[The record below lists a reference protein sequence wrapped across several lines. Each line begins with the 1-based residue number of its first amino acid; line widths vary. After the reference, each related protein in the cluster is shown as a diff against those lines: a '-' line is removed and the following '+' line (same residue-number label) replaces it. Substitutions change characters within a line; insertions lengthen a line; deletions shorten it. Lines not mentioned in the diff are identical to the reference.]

1 MPIQPVDKI
10 WMDGELV
17 AWQDAKVHVLTHA
30 LHYGSGIFEGIRA
43 YETKQGAAV
52 FRLERGHELDR
63 REAVEVARARVA
75 LLGRGKIHGREC

>member
-1 MPIQPVDKI
+1 MPIQAVDKI

-43 YETKQGAAV
+43 YETSQGPAV
-52 FRLERGHELDR
+52 FRLVDHIR
-63 REAVEVARARVA
+63 RA
-75 LLGRGKIHGREC
+75 HTFP